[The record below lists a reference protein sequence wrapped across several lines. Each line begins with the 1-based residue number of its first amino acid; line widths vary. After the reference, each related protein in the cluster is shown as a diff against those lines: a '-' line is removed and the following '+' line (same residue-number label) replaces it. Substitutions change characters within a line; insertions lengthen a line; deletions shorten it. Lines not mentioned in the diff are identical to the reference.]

1 MVAKKAKLWK
11 SCKKS
16 EREEESNAVEVVT
29 SAQEGMLA
37 AWSRIAARANQS
49 KSVNSRSIP
58 ASVETFLLQASGKI
72 NLKRALGRLVG
83 SVRRA
88 CKLLISCGS

>member
-1 MVAKKAKLWK
+1 MVAKIWK
-11 SCKKS
+11 SCKS
-16 EREEESNAVEVVT
+16 ERGRGINIVKVVT

-37 AWSRIAARANQS
+37 AWSRIAARASQS

-72 NLKRALGRLVG
+72 NLKRVSIGVAGWF
-83 SVRRA
+83 S
-88 CKLLISCGS
+88 